1 MISGSG
7 VVVGKGS
14 GCMRYERDLGL
25 KRDRMR
31 LVDSEE

>member
-7 VVVGKGS
+7 SLVGKGN

-25 KRDRMR
+25 KKGRMG
-31 LVDSEE
+31 LLDSEE

>member
-7 VVVGKGS
+7 ILVAKGS

-25 KRDRMR
+25 KRDRMG
-31 LVDSEE
+31 LVHSEE